1 MLTPNSESGRSFADI
16 LRSAHGY
23 SLSEVR
29 LDITDLKTAV
39 FTAKLNGPEGAPVWA
54 RAWLANDSG
63 TLAET
68 ASSQLTVGDRV
79 TLTVAL
85 QSAVAPQ
92 TAYMRIESAPLH
104 TEHVVALKLSDRAD
118 ERAADTF
125 LDSGSGAR
133 IHWAGLVT
141 YLMLIAAGIG
151 LFFMIRAFGNTLSAP
166 PAPPDA
172 KTVGRPST
180 GQIDVELH
188 VVATLAAVVFLGYV
202 LGRALRY
209 LGQPPVIGE
218 VIAGI
223 MLGPSLLGAIWPDA
237 MHFLIPT
244 VDSDPKGQVPAALRA
259 VSQLGVI
266 LYMFLVGLELN
277 AAGIA
282 KRAHAAVA
290 VSHASI
296 VAPFVLGSA
305 LALWLY
311 PIFSHQGVPF
321 TSFALFMGVAMSIT
335 AFPVLARI
343 LTDRKLEQTSLGR
356 IALSCAAADDV
367 TAWCLLALV
376 VGVAQAK
383 INSALF
389 VVGGAI
395 AFIAV
400 IFFFIGPVLGRLIR
414 AADRRP
420 GDLSPLAVSGTFLAL
435 LLAALTTEAI
445 GIHALFGAF
454 LLGVVIPHDSRI
466 AREFALKLKDLVT
479 VLLLPAFF
487 AFTGMWTQ
495 INLINDW
502 SSWLWCGAIILVATT
517 GKFGGTLVAARLT
530 GLGWREAAALGTL
543 MNTRGLMQLI
553 VLNIGLDLG
562 VISATLFT
570 MMVVMA
576 LVTTAATA
584 PIVHWLI
591 PAAISPSS
599 ASLPGAR

>member
-1 MLTPNSESGRSFADI
+1 MLTPNSQSGRSFVDI
-16 LRSAHGY
+16 LPSAHGY
-23 SLSEVR
+23 SLSDVW
-29 LDITDLKTAV
+29 LNMTDSTTAI

-54 RAWLANDSG
+54 RVWLADDRG

-68 ASSQLTVGDRV
+68 ASSQLTAGNVVMLTV
-79 TLTVAL
+79 TLRSG
-85 QSAVAPQ
+85 QSPQ
-92 TAYMRIESAPLH
+92 TAYMRLESAPLH
-104 TEHVVALKLSDRAD
+104 TEHVVALKLSDQAGKRA
-118 ERAADTF
+118 EDTS
-125 LDSGSGAR
+125 LESGSGGR
-133 IHWAGLVT
+133 IRWAGLAT
-141 YLMLIAAGIG
+141 YLMLIAAGVG
-151 LFFMIRAFGNTLSAP
+151 VFFLIRAFGDELSAP
-166 PAPPDA
+166 PPPQDA
-172 KTVGRPST
+172 KVVGRPAA
-180 GQIDVELH
+180 GKVDVELH
-188 VVATLAAVVFLGYV
+188 VLATLAAVVFLGYV

-223 MLGPSLLGAIWPDA
+223 MLGPSLLGAIWPEA
-237 MHFLIPT
+237 MHFLIPAPET
-244 VDSDPKGQVPAALRA
+244 DPKGQVTAALKA

-321 TSFALFMGVAMSIT
+321 TSFALFMGAAMSIT

-383 INSALF
+383 INSAVL
-389 VVGGAI
+389 VVGGAV

-400 IFFFIGPVLGRLIR
+400 IFFFVGPVLGRLIR
-414 AADRRP
+414 AVEMRP
-420 GDLSPLAVSGTFLAL
+420 GALSPLAVSGTFLAL
-435 LLAALTTEAI
+435 LLAALTTETI

-454 LLGVVIPHDSRI
+454 LLGVVIPHDSLI
-466 AREFALKLKDLVT
+466 AREFAMKLKDLVT

-495 INLINDW
+495 INLMNDW

-517 GKFGGTLVAARLT
+517 GKFGGTLFAGRLT

-562 VISATLFT
+562 VISPTLFT

-584 PIVHWLI
+584 PVVQWLI
-591 PAAISPSS
+591 APAVAPSGP
-599 ASLPGAR
+599 LRGAN

>member
-1 MLTPNSESGRSFADI
+1 MSTESGSSGRI
-16 LRSAHGY
+16 RWVG
-23 SLSEVR
+23 
-29 LDITDLKTAV
+29 
-39 FTAKLNGPEGAPVWA
+39 
-54 RAWLANDSG
+54 LA
-63 TLAET
+63 
-68 ASSQLTVGDRV
+68 
-79 TLTVAL
+79 
-85 QSAVAPQ
+85 
-92 TAYMRIESAPLH
+92 
-104 TEHVVALKLSDRAD
+104 
-118 ERAADTF
+118 
-125 LDSGSGAR
+125 
-133 IHWAGLVT
+133 T
-141 YLMLIAAGIG
+141 YLVLIAAGIG
-151 LFFMIRAFGNTLSAP
+151 LFFLIRAYGNTLSAP

-172 KTVGRPST
+172 KPVGRPSA
-180 GQIDVELH
+180 GQVDVELH
-188 VVATLAAVVFLGYV
+188 VLATLAAVVFLGYV
-202 LGRALRY
+202 LGRGLRY

-223 MLGPSLLGAIWPDA
+223 MLGPSLLGAIRPDA
-237 MHFLIPT
+237 MHLLIPGPET
-244 VDSDPKGQVPAALRA
+244 DPTGQVATALRA

-321 TSFALFMGVAMSIT
+321 TSFALFMGVAMAVT

-383 INSALF
+383 VNSA
-389 VVGGAI
+389 VYVIGGAI

-400 IFFFIGPVLGRLIR
+400 IFFFVGPVLGGLIR
-414 AADRRP
+414 AVEMRP
-420 GDLSPLAVSGTFLAL
+420 GALSPLAVSGTFLAL

-466 AREFALKLKDLVT
+466 AREFAMKLKDLVT

-495 INLINDW
+495 INLMNDW
-502 SSWLWCGAIILVATT
+502 NSWLWCGAIILVATA

-562 VISATLFT
+562 VISPTLFT
-570 MMVVMA
+570 MMVLMA

-591 PAAISPSS
+591 GAVGSKPSGTLRG
-599 ASLPGAR
+599 AS